1 MFPDFNLYSMTLLI
15 LVLQGYLFAF
25 LLIGRFA
32 KDRKLSD
39 LFLGLILIVTCYR
52 TTSYVIGFLGWY
64 DVNNTTKVNYALLDT
79 ALIIGPLIYFYIRS
93 LCQPHFSFEKKH
105 LMHFVPFLGNVLL
118 ALFVF
123 VYDSQQ
129 DGFNNVQNGVLYLKI
144 FMENGF
150 WLSIL
155 STVFEAIYYF
165 FSVKLFIQYRE
176 QIVQLFSNTFK
187 IELNWIRNFLV
198 IYVGL
203 FLLSNLLFKVVNRFV
218 DLTWTDSWWW
228 FFANALAVFFVGIR
242 GYFSTSESIEK
253 IEAESLK
260 TGVIEPQ
267 LGEDYGSLSND
278 LVHIMS
284 ETKPYLNADLTLSD
298 LASELEVGQNKLS
311 AYINRELGKNFND
324 FINEYRVEA
333 VKETLNS
340 PEKSHLSI
348 LGIALDCGFSS
359 KATFN
364 RVFKKFAGVP
374 PSQYTSGEST
384 ASSTRIS

>member
-25 LLIGRFA
+25 LLIGRFV
-32 KDRKLSD
+32 KERKLSD

-64 DVNNTTKVNYALLDT
+64 DVHNTTKVNYFLLDT

-105 LMHFVPFLGNVLL
+105 LLHFVPFLLNVLL
-118 ALFVF
+118 ALFIF

-129 DGFNNVQNGVLYLKI
+129 DGFDDVQNGVLYLKI
-144 FMENGF
+144 FMENGY
-150 WLSIL
+150 WLSIA
-155 STVFEAIYYF
+155 STIVEAIYYF
-165 FSVKLFIQYRE
+165 FSIRLFIRYRS
-176 QIVQLFSNTFK
+176 QIVQLFSNTYK

-198 IYVGL
+198 IYIGL

-218 DLTWTDSWWW
+218 ELTWTDSWWW

-242 GYFSTSESIEK
+242 GYFSTTESLEK
-253 IEAESLK
+253 FEAESLTEGIK
-260 TGVIEPQ
+260 ESKSSDDYGF
-267 LGEDYGSLSND
+267 LGEELRQ
-278 LVHIMS
+278 IMV
-284 ETKPYLNADLTLSD
+284 EKKPYLNADLTLSD
-298 LASELEVGQNKLS
+298 LASEMKVGQNKLS
-311 AYINRELGKNFND
+311 AFINRELGKNFND
-324 FINEYRVEA
+324 FVNEYRVDA

-340 PEKSHLSI
+340 PDKSHLSI

-364 RVFKKFAGVP
+364 RVFKKFTGVP